1 MFVLFVLLDLLF
13 KLLIEKK
20 KKYKKL
26 CVEFLCQCQR
36 TYRACLPGRVYKE
49 IDRQRAREKERER
62 ERERAREREPEQER
76 MYTVGEQHLKLVIK
90 NKNKIKIK
98 KEETNIKNI

>member
-1 MFVLFVLLDLLF
+1 
-13 KLLIEKK
+13 
-20 KKYKKL
+20 
-26 CVEFLCQCQR
+26 
-36 TYRACLPGRVYKE
+36 
-49 IDRQRAREKERER
+49 
-62 ERERAREREPEQER
+62 